1 MRRCGRDLLALLLEM
16 NHDMDHPWHG
26 LAPRSV
32 SMQVS
37 LTDAKA
43 QLTDLVRRAEAGEE
57 IILTRHGQPTVRF
70 VPVKAAPD
78 MEVRRRVLDEISKS
92 AAANAT
98 PGPSAAR
105 SQDFLYDEFGIPA

>member
-1 MRRCGRDLLALLLEM
+1 
-16 NHDMDHPWHG
+16 
-26 LAPRSV
+26 
-32 SMQVS
+32 MQVS

-57 IILTRHGQPTVRF
+57 VVLTRDGQATVRL
-70 VPVKAAPD
+70 VAVKSVPD
-78 MEVRRRVLDEISKS
+78 MQARRRVLDEISKS

-98 PGPSAAR
+98 PGPCAAR